1 MDKWSY
7 QTCYEMLLLKWSS
20 KERIQKANDWNLE
33 RNWYFEIKKQRL
45 ADQTQIITVND
56 WLKEVKL
63 EEGQRRTVPGN

>member
-45 ADQTQIITVND
+45 ADQTQIIRVND
-56 WLKEVKL
+56 WLKELKL